1 MKAASIKEKLHQYI
15 ETAGEKKLKAIYT
28 MVEED
33 IVPYERWND
42 KEFISEI
49 ERRSKELE
57 TGKVKGSTWAEV
69 EKKARKKLKSEKA
82 AK

>member
-15 ETAGEKKLKAIYT
+15 ETAEEKKLKAIYT

-42 KEFISEI
+42 KEFVSEI
-49 ERRSKELE
+49 ERRATELE

-69 EKKARKKLKSEKA
+69 EKKARKKLKSEKVS
-82 AK
+82 K